1 MQSCLA
7 SRSAALG
14 LIRAPMRAR
23 VTDGRVSAG
32 VLGYVLVLER
42 AGLALKGWAGALR
55 AAF

>member
-1 MQSCLA
+1 MAPCLA